1 MYDDNGHGTH
11 VSGIIAG
18 NGKMSEQYLK
28 DTAQKVRIYSGVAPK
43 CRIIMLKVLDENGN
57 GNTKKVLDAVMWIK
71 ENRERYHIKILNI
84 SVGMLPG
91 AGVEEQ
97 RKLLYAIDELWDAG
111 IMVVAAAGNN
121 GPKENT
127 VTIPGISRKV
137 LTVGS
142 SDDDTYDRGRKV
154 LKTGYSSRGPTACCI
169 VKPEIL
175 APGTGITSC
184 SRDKTGYQVKS
195 GTSMAAPVVSGSL
208 ALAFEKYPSFTP
220 AEMKLRLYERAYPR
234 SAQLGRS
241 GWGMIHVDHLVR

>member
-1 MYDDNGHGTH
+1 
-11 VSGIIAG
+11 
-18 NGKMSEQYLK
+18 
-28 DTAQKVRIYSGVAPK
+28 
-43 CRIIMLKVLDENGN
+43 MLKVLDEDGN
-57 GNTKKVLDAVMWIK
+57 GNTKKVLDAVMWVK

-154 LKTGYSSRGPTACCI
+154 LKTGYSGRGPTACCI
-169 VKPEIL
+169 VKPENKNPPSAL
-175 APGTGITSC
+175 RTS
-184 SRDKTGYQVKS
+184 
-195 GTSMAAPVVSGSL
+195 SL
-208 ALAFEKYPSFTP
+208 
-220 AEMKLRLYERAYPR
+220 
-234 SAQLGRS
+234 
-241 GWGMIHVDHLVR
+241 I